1 MEEQHERN
9 IMEDPHGRKITDTIE
24 QLNREGLLN
33 FWKDENDNPATIEK
47 IKENKRRAFEIIDQR
62 LAEEYE
68 SRPQDNGMIAKYHQL
83 RNDFDNEFNTRVR
96 AEDIKATT
104 DDSKGHMAAG
114 GGGSLRDFKVTPDNI
129 QIPMAAGGGGGGRG
143 KYSYTGLNVR
153 ENAKR
158 LANKIYKAESP
169 LHLRQRIGSLFNSSS
184 VDPNAFNSP
193 AFIGGGGGGGGDG
206 VTGGDVMGAFRSSI
220 FGNKSASTTRRSS
233 NPFDD
238 DVAAANDMSGYKSG
252 GGKKSRRRRLAKR
265 YTNKR
270 RQNRKRRRTAR
281 K

>member
-1 MEEQHERN
+1 MEGQHER
-9 IMEDPHGRKITDTIE
+9 KIIDTIE
-24 QLNREGLLN
+24 QLNSEGLLN
-33 FWKDENDNPATIEK
+33 FWEDENDNPVTIEE

-62 LAEEYE
+62 IAEEYE
-68 SRPQDNGMIAKYHQL
+68 SHPQDNGMIAKYHQL
-83 RNDFDNEFNTRVR
+83 RNDFDNEFDIRVK
-96 AEDIKATT
+96 AEDIRILRDIKATT
-104 DDSKGHMAAG
+104 NDRKVPMAAG
-114 GGGSLRDFKVTPDNI
+114 G
-129 QIPMAAGGGGGGRG
+129 GGGGGGRG

-169 LHLRQRIGSLFNSSS
+169 LHLRQRIGSLFNGSS
-184 VDPNAFNSP
+184 VDPNAFRSSP
-193 AFIGGGGGGGGDG
+193 DIIGGGGGGGG
-206 VTGGDVMGAFRSSI
+206 GGASARDTMDAFRSSM
-220 FGNKSASTTRRSS
+220 FGNTSANTTSRKSH
-233 NPFDD
+233 NPLDD
-238 DVAAANDMSGYKSG
+238 DAAAANDMSGYKSG